1 MARSFDHEKLDVYQ
15 LELRFV
21 AWADDLIDEVLE
33 KGMPRTRLTCDH
45 LDRPGLSMT
54 LNTAEGN
61 GKRQRH
67 IRGRFFDDAR
77 GSTGECGACLDLLVA
92 KKACDRERIADGKD
106 MLVRIFEMLTKL
118 VNRYSTDERVGEMEV
133 EYRTQGRLDEDEGS
147 EHMSGVGS
155 TTTTN
160 DDDEDES

>member
-1 MARSFDHEKLDVYQ
+1 MGRRFDHEKLDVYQ
-15 LELRFV
+15 LELCFV
-21 AWADDLIDEVLE
+21 AWADELIEEVMAKKL
-33 KGMPRTRLTCDH
+33 PRTRLTCDH
-45 LDRPGLSMT
+45 LDRAGLSMT

-92 KKACDRERIADGKD
+92 KKACTPERIMDGKD

-118 VNRYSTDERVGEMEV
+118 VNRYSTEERVGEPEA
-133 EYRTQGRLDEDEGS
+133 EYRVRGLCGGDGS
-147 EHMSGVGS
+147 GLASRACS

-160 DDDEDES
+160 DDNDDE

>member
-1 MARSFDHEKLDVYQ
+1 MARTFDHEKLDVYQ
-15 LELRFV
+15 LELHFV

-33 KGMPRTRLTCDH
+33 KGLPRTRLTCDH
-45 LDRPGLSMT
+45 LDRAGLSMT

-92 KKACDRERIADGKD
+92 KKACGRERTADGKD

-118 VNRYSTDERVGEMEV
+118 VNRYSTDERVGEPEV
-133 EYRTQGRLDEDEGS
+133 EYGTRGRLDDEDSGL
-147 EHMSGVGS
+147 MSYVDS

-160 DDDEDES
+160 DDNE

>member
-1 MARSFDHEKLDVYQ
+1 VVARTFDHEKPDVYQ

-21 AWADDLIDEVLE
+21 AWADDLIDEVLA
-33 KGMPRTRLTCDH
+33 KSLPRTRLTCDH
-45 LDRPGLSMT
+45 LDRAGLSMT

-67 IRGRFFDDAR
+67 IRGRFFDDVR

-118 VNRYSTDERVGEMEV
+118 VSRYSTDERVGETEV
-133 EYRTQGRLDEDEGS
+133 GYPARSCVDEDEDS
-147 EHMSGVGS
+147 RLMSQVGS

-160 DDDEDES
+160 DDNDDE

>member
-1 MARSFDHEKLDVYQ
+1 VARVFDHEKLDVYQ
-15 LELRFV
+15 VELRFV
-21 AWADDLIDEVLE
+21 AWADDLIDEVLARSL
-33 KGMPRTRLTCDH
+33 PRTRLTCDH
-45 LDRPGLSMT
+45 LDRAGLSMT

-118 VNRYSTDERVGEMEV
+118 VNRYSTDERVGEVEV
-133 EYRTQGRLDEDEGS
+133 EYHVESRLGDDGDS
-147 EHMSGVGS
+147 PLMSRVDS

-160 DDDEDES
+160 DDNDDE